1 MIPPLPILPTRL
13 PPPPDSLNRWRRF
26 GTAIALLTL
35 AFCIPLYQVTRFAL
49 QSNLYSHVILVP
61 VISAYLIWLR
71 RGELAEQ
78 GRVLPPAWG
87 VVTAIA
93 GAGLA
98 AVYLGLPHSSSAEFQ
113 NAMAAAMYSF
123 ATLVGAG

>member
-1 MIPPLPILPTRL
+1 MIPPVAIVPNRL
-13 PPPPDSLNRWRRF
+13 LLTPDSLNRWRRF
-26 GTAIALLTL
+26 GTATGLLALG
-35 AFCIPLYQVTRFAL
+35 FCIPLYQVTRFAL
-49 QSNLYSHVILVP
+49 QSDLYSHAILVP
-61 VISAYLIWLR
+61 LISAYLIWLR

-113 NAMAAAMYSF
+113 NAM
-123 ATLVGAG
+123 

>member
-1 MIPPLPILPTRL
+1 MILPPAIVPTRL
-13 PPPPDSLNRWRRF
+13 LLTPDTLIRWRQF

-35 AFCIPLYQVTRFAL
+35 GFCVPLYQVTRFAL

-61 VISAYLIWLR
+61 VISAYLIWIR
-71 RGELAEQ
+71 RGELVEQ

-113 NAMAAAMYSF
+113 NAM
-123 ATLVGAG
+123 